1 MSQPNSDHSL
11 PDPELTDPQRSLNR
25 LLPHGMIL
33 PLVIASA
40 LFIENMDSTVLA
52 TSLPAI
58 AIDLHQDPII
68 LKLAF
73 TSYLL
78 SLAIFIPVSGFI
90 ADKFGARHV
99 FRLAIALFT
108 LASMACAFASSLEA
122 FILARFV
129 QGLGGAMMVPVGRL
143 VLVRAIPK
151 HDLVRALSYLTLPA
165 LVGPVIG
172 PLIGGALT
180 TYLSWRWI
188 FFINLPMGVVGI
200 ILATLFVPDVRAEVE
215 RRFDAIGFILSG
227 LGLVSVVF
235 GLTIIGR
242 DILPGLVAPALIL
255 SGAAILFLYTKHAK
269 RHPDPIIKLE
279 LLKLPTF
286 RTSVIGGFF
295 FRAGI
300 GSNPFL
306 LPLMLQLG
314 FGLTPFQSGSLTF
327 ASAAGAFLMKFTA
340 PKILKR
346 FGFRMI
352 LMFNGVISAAFFGTI
367 ALFSP
372 ATPHLVILATL
383 LAGGFFRSLQ
393 FTSLNAIAYADVEPE
408 DLSRASSFAS
418 VVQQVSGSV
427 GVAFAAIIL
436 EMMQSLR
443 GDATLTIPDFQIA
456 FALTGL
462 VIAASTL
469 SHRRLAKHAGADVS
483 GHHAAP

>member
-1 MSQPNSDHSL
+1 
-11 PDPELTDPQRSLNR
+11 
-25 LLPHGMIL
+25 MIL

-58 AIDLHQDPII
+58 ALDLGEDPII

-90 ADKFGARHV
+90 ADRFGARHV
-99 FRLAIALFT
+99 FRLAIAVFT

-122 FILARFV
+122 FILARFI

-151 HDLVRALSYLTLPA
+151 QDLVRALSYLTLPA
-165 LVGPVIG
+165 LIGPVIG

-188 FFINLPMGVVGI
+188 FFINLPIGILGI
-200 ILATLFVPDVRAEVE
+200 ILATLYVPDVRAETL
-215 RRFDAIGFILSG
+215 RRFDALGFVLSG
-227 LGLVSVVF
+227 LGLVMIVF
-235 GLTIIGR
+235 GLSIVGREII
-242 DILPGLVAPALIL
+242 PAWADALLIFGGVGVL
-255 SGAAILFLYTKHAK
+255 LLYMRHAK
-269 RHPDPIIKLE
+269 THPDPIIRLS
-279 LLKLPTF
+279 LLQVPTF

-314 FGLTPFQSGSLTF
+314 FGLTPFQSGALTF

-352 LMFNGVISAAFFGTI
+352 LTLNGLISATFFGAI
-367 ALFSP
+367 ALFTP
-372 ATPHLVILATL
+372 ATPHMVILATL

-393 FTSLNAIAYADVEPE
+393 FTCLNAIAYADIEPDE
-408 DLSRASSFAS
+408 LSQASSFAS

-436 EMMQSLR
+436 ELMQALR
-443 GDATLTIPDFQIA
+443 GDATIAIADFQIA

-469 SHRRLAKHAGADVS
+469 SHHRLARNAGADVS
-483 GHHAAP
+483 GHHAA

>member
-1 MSQPNSDHSL
+1 MSDASTSG
-11 PDPELTDPQRSLNR
+11 PQRSLNR

-58 AIDLHQDPII
+58 ALDLGEDPII

-78 SLAIFIPVSGFI
+78 SLAIFIPVSGFV
-90 ADKFGARHV
+90 ADRFGARHV
-99 FRLAIALFT
+99 FRLAIAVFT

-122 FILARFV
+122 FVFARFI

-165 LVGPVIG
+165 LIGPVIG

-188 FFINLPMGVVGI
+188 FFINLPIGI
-200 ILATLFVPDVRAEVE
+200 LGMILATLYVPDVRAEAQ
-215 RRFDAIGFILSG
+215 RRFDALGFVLSG
-227 LGLVSVVF
+227 MGLVMIVF
-235 GLTIIGR
+235 GLTIVGR
-242 DILPGLVAPALIL
+242 DIIPAWADAALIFGGVAVL
-255 SGAAILFLYTKHAK
+255 ALYVRHAK
-269 RHPDPIIKLE
+269 AHPDPIIRLS

-300 GSNPFL
+300 GANPFL

-352 LMFNGVISAAFFGTI
+352 LTLNGLISAAFFGAI
-367 ALFSP
+367 ALFTP
-372 ATPHLVILATL
+372 ATPHLLILATL

-393 FTSLNAIAYADVEPE
+393 FTCLNAIAYADVEAGE
-408 DLSRASSFAS
+408 LSHASSFAS
-418 VVQQVSGSV
+418 VVQQISGSV

-436 EMMQSLR
+436 EVMQMIR
-443 GDATLTIPDFQIA
+443 GDSTIAITDFQIA

-469 SHRRLAKHAGADVS
+469 FHRQLKKDAGADVS
-483 GHHAAP
+483 GHHTD

>member
-1 MSQPNSDHSL
+1 
-11 PDPELTDPQRSLNR
+11 
-25 LLPHGMIL
+25 MIL

-58 AIDLHQDPII
+58 ALDLGEDPII

-90 ADKFGARHV
+90 ADRFGARHV
-99 FRLAIALFT
+99 FRLAIAVFT

-122 FILARFV
+122 FILARFI

-151 HDLVRALSYLTLPA
+151 QDLVRALSYLTLPA
-165 LVGPVIG
+165 LIGPVIG

-188 FFINLPMGVVGI
+188 FFINLPIGILGI
-200 ILATLFVPDVRAEVE
+200 ILATLYVPDVRAETL
-215 RRFDAIGFILSG
+215 RRFDALGFVLSG
-227 LGLVSVVF
+227 LGLVMIVF
-235 GLTIIGR
+235 GLSIIGR
-242 DILPGLVAPALIL
+242 EIIPAWADALLIFGGVGVL
-255 SGAAILFLYTKHAK
+255 LLYMRHAK
-269 RHPDPIIKLE
+269 THPDPIIRLS
-279 LLKLPTF
+279 LLQVPTF

-314 FGLTPFQSGSLTF
+314 FGLTPFQSGALTF
-327 ASAAGAFLMKFTA
+327 ASATGAVLMKFTA

-352 LMFNGVISAAFFGTI
+352 LTLNGLISAAFFGAI
-367 ALFSP
+367 ALFTP
-372 ATPHLVILATL
+372 ATPHMVILATL

-393 FTSLNAIAYADVEPE
+393 FTCLNAIAYADIEPDE
-408 DLSRASSFAS
+408 LSQASSFAS

-436 EMMQSLR
+436 ELMQALR
-443 GDATLTIPDFQIA
+443 GDATIAIADFQIA

-469 SHRRLAKHAGADVS
+469 SHHRLAKNAGADVS
-483 GHHAAP
+483 GHHAA

>member
-1 MSQPNSDHSL
+1 MSDASL
-11 PDPELTDPQRSLNR
+11 PEPQRSLNR
-25 LLPHGMIL
+25 LLPQGMIL

-58 AIDLHQDPII
+58 ALDLGEDPII

-78 SLAIFIPVSGFI
+78 SLAIFIPVSGFV
-90 ADKFGARHV
+90 ADRFGARHV
-99 FRLAIALFT
+99 FRIAIAVFT

-122 FILARFV
+122 FVFARFV

-151 HDLVRALSYLTLPA
+151 SDLVRALSYLTLPA
-165 LVGPVIG
+165 LIGPVIG
-172 PLIGGALT
+172 PLIGGFLT

-188 FFINLPMGVVGI
+188 FFINLPIGVLGI
-200 ILATLFVPDVRAEVE
+200 ILATLYVPDVRAETL
-215 RRFDAIGFILSG
+215 RRFDALGFVLTG
-227 LGLVSVVF
+227 AGLVMIVF

-242 DILPGLVAPALIL
+242 DIIPAWADAALIFGGVAVL
-255 SGAAILFLYTKHAK
+255 ALYARHAK
-269 RHPDPIIKLE
+269 THPDPIINLS
-279 LLKLPTF
+279 LLKIPTF

-352 LMFNGVISAAFFGTI
+352 LTINGVISAGFFGAI
-367 ALFSP
+367 ALFTP

-393 FTSLNAIAYADVEPE
+393 FTSLNAIAYADMESD

-436 EMMQSLR
+436 EVMQTLR
-443 GDATLTIPDFQIA
+443 GDAMIAIADFQIA
-456 FALTGL
+456 FALTGI

-469 SHRRLAKHAGADVS
+469 FHRQLKKDAGADVS
-483 GHHAAP
+483 GHHAD